1 MKCYLNF
8 YIILHV
14 FFLLLFPDESG
25 KKALD
30 AILTGN
36 EFKELVKDWQSSDSV
51 VQTGQ
56 GQDAKVDEL
65 VIQEMTENR

>member
-1 MKCYLNF
+1 MY
-8 YIILHV
+8 

-36 EFKELVKDWQSSDSV
+36 EFKELVKDWQASV

-56 GQDAKVDEL
+56 GQDEKVDEL
-65 VIQEMTENR
+65 VIQEMTENG